1 MFFVNASGDHIGTGK
16 AVRLGGLDSEKIE
29 LDGDAA
35 GIAGVI
41 LGSTNTFSDS
51 FFTASLEIID
61 KTTGAMKAAL
71 SSGGTG
77 TGGGTGNGG
86 GGAGAAQ

>member
-1 MFFVNASGDHIGTGK
+1 MFFVNASGDHIDTGK

-41 LGSTNTFSDS
+41 ES
-51 FFTASLEIID
+51 
-61 KTTGAMKAAL
+61 GAV
-71 SSGGTG
+71 
-77 TGGGTGNGG
+77 
-86 GGAGAAQ
+86 